1 MLAVPHLIATKGSIV
16 NVSSVNGMRSVSV
29 VVISD
34 VNSMRSVSVV
44 VISSVNSMR
53 SGPLWFY
60 MLVRS
65 RTTYAIIAY
74 HH

>member
-1 MLAVPHLIATKGSIV
+1 
-16 NVSSVNGMRSVSV
+16 MRSVSV
-29 VVISD
+29 VVISS
-34 VNSMRSVSVV
+34 VISMRSVSVV

-53 SGPLWFY
+53 LGPLWFY

-65 RTTYAIIAY
+65 RTTYAISAY